1 MSLSKL
7 DPRHR
12 KLQVLLRQC
21 RQARA
26 LTQLQLAER
35 LGQPQSFI
43 AKYESG
49 ERRLDLIEFLTV
61 AEALDIDPVQFIH
74 QLQSKTNDESPG

>member
-7 DPRHR
+7 DPRHK
-12 KLQVLLRQC
+12 KLQDLLRQY
-21 RQARA
+21 RRARA

-35 LGQPQSFI
+35 LGRPQSFI

-49 ERRLDLIEFLTV
+49 ERRLDLIEFLMV
-61 AEALDIDPVQFIH
+61 AEALNIDPVEFIH
-74 QLQSKTNDESPG
+74 QLQSKTNDEHPG